1 MDRIVTDP
9 TIMAGVPCIAGT
21 RIPVTTILGLLW
33 EGASQAEILGY
44 YPQLVPDDVNACVQY
59 SAQTET
65 KLELGQRTPPA
76 HDA

>member
-1 MDRIVTDP
+1 VDRIAVDP

-44 YPQLVPDDVNACVQY
+44 YPQLVLADLDACVQY
-59 SAQTET
+59 ADQTGTEP
-65 KLELGQRTPPA
+65 EPDQRTRPPA
-76 HDA
+76 DA